1 MRKANVANWV
11 GLLAATAIFI
21 AVGAGVLWGV
31 QRFIAD
37 ARHVAHTH
45 EVIASVDAFEAR
57 LRDAESAHRGYLLTS
72 QVDYL
77 VAYRSNQAQLQP
89 LLDRLQRLVA
99 DNPAQRARVQ
109 KMQQLEAL
117 REQQIRGNLERYRR
131 GGLEEAR
138 SGIDEQVLE
147 VSSQIRLVAQ

>member
-1 MRKANVANWV
+1 MHTRPTATYPGPQPTAMPVTSAGCLDYTGMTFASRLSLDQPVRQEKVRVRKANVANWV

-57 LRDAESAHRGYLLTS
+57 LRDAE
-72 QVDYL
+72 
-77 VAYRSNQAQLQP
+77 
-89 LLDRLQRLVA
+89 
-99 DNPAQRARVQ
+99 
-109 KMQQLEAL
+109 
-117 REQQIRGNLERYRR
+117 
-131 GGLEEAR
+131 
-138 SGIDEQVLE
+138 
-147 VSSQIRLVAQ
+147 